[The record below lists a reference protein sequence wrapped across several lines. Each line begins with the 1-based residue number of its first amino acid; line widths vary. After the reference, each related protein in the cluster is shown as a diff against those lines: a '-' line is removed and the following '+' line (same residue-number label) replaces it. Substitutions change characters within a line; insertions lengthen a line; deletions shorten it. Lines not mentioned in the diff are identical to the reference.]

1 MPRHTEII
9 DEEDSDITLQ
19 MECWSEELSPAQL
32 AAFESVENEYNSV
45 RNKLNDVVKKSGSEN
60 IFSGELFSAYQVSGD
75 LEKIGKPLAEYKKI
89 LKDDKAKAQA
99 QLVAATTS
107 TRSSRAIAKEKEV
120 TKRRDYSRSSEKP
133 VESLHEIDDAFDDD
147 DDDYIPLSK
156 KMNKSKEVVAPVKK
170 DVKKVVLKNIT
181 PEKIVNVTPALQV
194 RPSELTAIGG
204 LTVGET
210 PASTSKKLKEVVDLT
225 KDDGGK
231 VTADSREV
239 SFNKLQVNLI
249 FYLIN

>member
-1 MPRHTEII
+1 MPRHTQII

-75 LEKIGKPLAEYKKI
+75 LEKIGKPLAEFKKS

-99 QLVAATTS
+99 AAAAATS

-120 TKRRDYSRSSEKP
+120 TKRRDYSRNSDNYKS
-133 VESLHEIDDAFDDD
+133 VESLHEVDDAFDDD
-147 DDDYIPLSK
+147 DDDYVPLSK
-156 KMNKSKEVVAPVKK
+156 RIKSKEVVAPVKK
-170 DVKKVVLKNIT
+170 DIKKMPIKALA
-181 PEKIVNVTPALQV
+181 PEKISTISVGPTV

-204 LTVGET
+204 LSVGET
-210 PASTSKKLKEVVDLT
+210 SASTSKKLKEVVDLT

-239 SFNKLQVNLI
+239 SFNKLQVN
-249 FYLIN
+249 

>member
-1 MPRHTEII
+1 MPRHTQII

-99 QLVAATTS
+99 QAVAATTS

-120 TKRRDYSRSSEKP
+120 TKRRDYSRNADKP

-170 DVKKVVLKNIT
+170 DVKKATIKAIT
-181 PEKIVNVTPALQV
+181 PEKIANVAPLQV
-194 RPSELTAIGG
+194 RPSEFTAIGG

-210 PASTSKKLKEVVDLT
+210 TASTSKKLKEVVDLT

-239 SFNKLQVNLI
+239 SFNKLQVN
-249 FYLIN
+249 

>member
-1 MPRHTEII
+1 MPRHTQII

-32 AAFESVENEYNSV
+32 AEFESVENEYNSV

-75 LEKIGKPLAEYKKI
+75 LEKIGKPLAEYKKS

-99 QLVAATTS
+99 AVAAATS

-120 TKRRDYSRSSEKP
+120 VKRRDYSRNSEKP
-133 VESLHEIDDAFDDD
+133 VETLHEIDDAFDDD
-147 DDDYIPLSK
+147 DDDYLPLSK
-156 KMNKSKEVVAPVKK
+156 RIKTKEVVAPVKK
-170 DVKKVVLKNIT
+170 DVKKAPIKALA
-181 PEKIVNVTPALQV
+181 PEKISTISLGPAV

-204 LTVGET
+204 LSVGET
-210 PASTSKKLKEVVDLT
+210 SASTSKKLKEVVDLT

-239 SFNKLQVNLI
+239 SFNKLQVN
-249 FYLIN
+249 FYF

>member
-1 MPRHTEII
+1 MPRHTQII

-32 AAFESVENEYNSV
+32 EAFENVEKEYNSV

-75 LEKIGKPLAEYKKI
+75 LEKIGKPLAEFKKS
-89 LKDDKAKAQA
+89 LKDDKAKA
-99 QLVAATTS
+99 AAAAAAVTS

-120 TKRRDYSRSSEKP
+120 SKRRDYSRNSEKS
-133 VESLHEIDDAFDDD
+133 VETSIDIDDAFDDD
-147 DDDYIPLSK
+147 DDDYVPLSK
-156 KMNKSKEVVAPVKK
+156 RIKAKEVAAPIKREVKK
-170 DVKKVVLKNIT
+170 TTIKSAAIEKISNIT
-181 PEKIVNVTPALQV
+181 VGPTV

-204 LTVGET
+204 LSVGET
-210 PASTSKKLKEVVDLT
+210 PASTSKKIKEVVDLT
-225 KDDGGK
+225 KEDGGR

-239 SFNKLQVNLI
+239 SFNKLQVHF
-249 FYLIN
+249 FYIQILN